1 MGLFQEIRT
10 PIIAQDLMALCWD
23 QEPEKR
29 PKMRHIKEWLLMP
42 EFELLR
48 SEISLESVKTISCAC
63 VCRVTPEQEETG
75 EERGGDP
82 QATPNPLD
90 PASDMMCLRSST
102 GMEQDSACFEPYI
115 LPVQTSDRSST
126 ETHTKNLPPQSDS
139 LPPLQSNQPFR
150 SSSQIWLCG
159 RDQRK
164 GMVQIFK
171 YYDSQPDTYVR
182 RYTLVWLT

>member
-1 MGLFQEIRT
+1 
-10 PIIAQDLMALCWD
+10 
-23 QEPEKR
+23 
-29 PKMRHIKEWLLMP
+29 MP

-102 GMEQDSACFEPYI
+102 GMKQDSACFEPASPVRLSSPSPI
-115 LPVQTSDRSST
+115 QSTLPIVLSDLAVWAGPEER
-126 ETHTKNLPPQSDS
+126 N
-139 LPPLQSNQPFR
+139 
-150 SSSQIWLCG
+150 G
-159 RDQRK
+159 
-164 GMVQIFK
+164 
-171 YYDSQPDTYVR
+171 PDIQV
-182 RYTLVWLT
+182 L